1 MTDQPLAEDEDAGRT
16 LRDDEVVQG
25 VINRLAPR
33 YEGAPM
39 PEIEVALQEALV
51 AAGLGEQPE
60 PWVHSTAGEIAA
72 GRIVV
77 ADGRAQVL
85 PEDLPER

>member
-1 MTDQPLAEDEDAGRT
+1 MPDQPLAEDEDAQGT

-25 VINRLAPR
+25 VIDQLAPQ
-33 YEGAPM
+33 YEGSPI
-39 PEIEVALQEALV
+39 PEIEQALQEALV
-51 AAGLGEQPE
+51 AAGFGEQPA
-60 PWVHSTAGEIAA
+60 PWVHSTATEIAA

-77 ADGRAQVL
+77 ADGRAQVA

>member
-33 YEGAPM
+33 FEGAPM
-39 PEIEVALQEALV
+39 PEIERALQAALM
-51 AAGLGEQPE
+51 AAGLGEQPA

-72 GRIVV
+72 GRIVI
-77 ADGRAQVL
+77 ADGRAQVA
-85 PEDLPER
+85 PEDLPGH

>member
-1 MTDQPLAEDEDAGRT
+1 MTDQPLAEDEDA
-16 LRDDEVVQG
+16 QG

-33 YEGAPM
+33 YEGSPV
-39 PEIEVALQEALV
+39 PEIEQALQAALV
-51 AAGLGEQPE
+51 AAGLGEQPA
-60 PWVHSTAGEIAA
+60 PWVHSTAIEIAA

-77 ADGRAQVL
+77 ADGRAQVP